1 MKVITKMTVMRDIA
15 LVTLSKVPASVEYIC
30 RIFDMLDEAGVN
42 VDMISQSPLTG
53 AYVSVSFTA
62 SSDEMVKIAGLANS
76 ISEEIP
82 SIRPLISHNNVKIS
96 LFGER
101 MPEFHGIA
109 ASVFRVLKDCGTDV
123 VLITAS
129 SVDISVLV
137 DGANC
142 EACIEALKEAFE
154 L

>member
-1 MKVITKMTVMRDIA
+1 
-15 LVTLSKVPASVEYIC
+15 
-30 RIFDMLDEAGVN
+30 
-42 VDMISQSPLTG
+42 
-53 AYVSVSFTA
+53 
-62 SSDEMVKIAGLANS
+62 
-76 ISEEIP
+76 
-82 SIRPLISHNNVKIS
+82 
-96 LFGER
+96 

-123 VLITAS
+123 VLITTS